1 MNHFMDYVCRG
12 IVRSEDA
19 IRRLNKNVNKLA
31 KCTSQLSIAVTLMGV
46 AGMLTAAMLA
56 AHDKEIKALQK
67 QVSELA
73 TTTEVSEEQEG
84 A

>member
-19 IRRLNKNVNKLA
+19 IRRLNKNVTKLA
-31 KCTSQLSIAVTLMGV
+31 KCNSQLSTAVICMGI

-56 AHDKEIKALQK
+56 VHDKEIKALQK